1 MSDCLLPDNKK
12 AIERVKFVMTDG
24 REISE
29 AFGPPRIEI
38 YTAEWVLPVSS
49 PPIKDGAVVVKN
61 DRIAFVGARSE
72 MEIRAEFAQADRT
85 EFGRAAILPGF
96 VNTHSHLE
104 LTLMRGFL
112 EGLAFRDW
120 ILKLTRTKYERLTV
134 DDLKWSAR
142 LGAVEAIRA
151 GITTLAD
158 TGDSTAAFDALLSSG
173 LRGIA
178 YREVFGPDAKDAWH
192 KLDDLKA
199 DMDDMCAR
207 ASALVRAGVSPHAP
221 YTVSPY
227 LFRLVCRYAARES
240 LDVCIHAAESESERQ
255 LMIAGEGDFA
265 RGLAAREIE
274 WNAPGVSTIQYF
286 ESLGVLECAP
296 LLVHA
301 VTADDRDIASIARS
315 RARVAH
321 CPKSNA
327 KLGHGIAPLAG
338 MLDAGVSVGLGT
350 DSVAS
355 NNRCDLL
362 DEARF
367 CCLIH
372 RAARSDFN
380 WPTAESM
387 LRLMTLDG
395 AQALG
400 LAGEVGSLEVNKQ
413 ADLIAIDLSRAHNMP
428 LHDPA
433 AAIIFSASSSDVL
446 MTMVAGL
453 VLFDGQRVM
462 TQDEAELSDRIALA
476 MDKMRSA

>member
-1 MSDCLLPDNKK
+1 MQAN
-12 AIERVKFVMTDG
+12 IET
-24 REISE
+24 
-29 AFGPPRIEI
+29 
-38 YTAEWVLPVSS
+38 YTAEWVFPISS

-61 DRIAFVGARSE
+61 DRIVFVGSQSE
-72 MEIRAEFAQADRT
+72 LETRT
-85 EFGRAAILPGF
+85 EFASVDRTDFKRAAILPGL

-112 EGLAFRDW
+112 ENLAFRDW
-120 ILKLTRTKYERLTV
+120 ILKLTRTKYEQLTA

-158 TGDSTAAFDALLSSG
+158 TGDSTAAFDALLRCG

-178 YREVFGPDAKDAWH
+178 YREVFGPDPKDAWH
-192 KLDDLKA
+192 RLDDLKA
-199 DMDDMCAR
+199 NLDDMCAR

-227 LFRLVCRYAARES
+227 LFRLVTHYAARES
-240 LDVCIHAAESESERQ
+240 LDVCIHAAESEAERR
-255 LMIAGEGDFA
+255 LMLAGEGDFA
-265 RGLAAREIE
+265 RGLAARGIE
-274 WNAPGVSTIQYF
+274 WQAPGVSTIQYF
-286 ESLGVLECAP
+286 DSLGVLECAP

-301 VTADDRDIASIARS
+301 VTVDSRDIASIARS

-327 KLGHGIAPLAG
+327 KLGHGIAPLAE
-338 MLDAGVSVGLGT
+338 MLDSGVSVGLGT
-350 DSVAS
+350 DSAAS

-372 RAARSDFN
+372 RATRSDFN
-380 WPTAESM
+380 WPTADRV

-400 LAGEVGSLEVNKQ
+400 RADEIGSLEVNKQ
-413 ADLIAIDLSRAHNMP
+413 ADLIAIDLSRTHNAP

-433 AAIIFSASSSDVL
+433 AAIVFSASSSDVL
-446 MTMVAGL
+446 MTMVAGF

-462 TQDEAELSDRIALA
+462 TIDETELADRVALA
-476 MDKMRSA
+476 VDKMRSA